1 VSCINQD
8 VDTSTRLVGFLARR
22 APHSAMSNTN
32 ATSGDTANNAYDL
45 TDKHQID
52 VLMYLP
58 VATGSLSLIGSS
70 LILLSLYRG
79 RSSPRQRSNS
89 SFRSKA
95 QTSIVYHRLVGVMS
109 VYDIM
114 YTLFS
119 SMFAGL
125 LNPQETFTRRDGY
138 GTRFTC
144 SLQGFFIQWGYG
156 CFTYGAW
163 LSVYYV
169 LTIRYNVTEATLAR
183 YMEPAAHLSV
193 FLFYFGT
200 AVIASSLGLM
210 NPSPHAQC
218 WTLPYPLSC
227 MYDDDVPCVRGV
239 RYKQAIL
246 WMLML
251 PSCLSV
257 LVILICLV
265 MVVYTVWQQRNIV
278 RAQQKRLAQQQESIV
293 TAGPSMSLAFQPT
306 PATHEPQS
314 MGHPEQNQST
324 RPMATSSMDRL
335 TNEVIGQCL
344 FYGFTFVN
352 SVLWINV
359 AAGYAVASNGSK
371 LDIYWVRTILAFL
384 RCSRRVASS
393 AHLVSEP

>member
-1 VSCINQD
+1 MS
-8 VDTSTRLVGFLARR
+8 STD
-22 APHSAMSNTN
+22 
-32 ATSGDTANNAYDL
+32 ATSGDIVNDALPL
-45 TDKHQID
+45 TDKHQIY

-58 VATGSLSLIGSS
+58 IATGSLSLIGSS
-70 LILLSLYRG
+70 LILLSIYRG

-89 SFRSKA
+89 SFRSRSKT
-95 QTSIVYHRLVGVMS
+95 QTSNVYHRLVGVMS
-109 VYDIM
+109 VYDIV

-125 LNPQETFTRRDGY
+125 LNPEETFTRHDGY

-144 SLQGFFIQWGYG
+144 SLQGFFLQWGYG

-169 LTIRYNVTEATLAR
+169 STIRYNVTEATLAR
-183 YMEPAAHLSV
+183 YMEPAAHSTV
-193 FLFYFGT
+193 FFFYFGT
-200 AVIASSLGLM
+200 ALIASSIGLM

-227 MYDDDVPCVRGV
+227 IHYDVPCVRGAH
-239 RYKQAIL
+239 YKKAIL
-246 WMLML
+246 WMVLL

-265 MVVYTVWQQRNIV
+265 MVVDTVWQQRNIV
-278 RAQQKRLAQQQESIV
+278 RAQQKRLAQHQESIM
-293 TAGPSMSLAFQPT
+293 TAGPSASLAFQPT

-314 MGHPEQNQST
+314 IGHLEQNQSAT
-324 RPMATSSMDRL
+324 PTVTSSMDRL

-344 FYGFTFVN
+344 FYGCTFVN

-359 AAGYAVASNGSK
+359 TAGYALTSNKSK
-371 LDIYWVRTILAFL
+371 RDIYWV
-384 RCSRRVASS
+384 S
-393 AHLVSEP
+393 AVLPFHR